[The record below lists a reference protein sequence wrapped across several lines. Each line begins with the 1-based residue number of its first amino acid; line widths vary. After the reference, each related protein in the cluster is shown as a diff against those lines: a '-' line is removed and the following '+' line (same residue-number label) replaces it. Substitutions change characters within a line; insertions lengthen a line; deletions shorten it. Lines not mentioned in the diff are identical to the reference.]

1 MAKTPTDIRSLARS
15 HTETMVE
22 VLRCIANQKDAAPA
36 ARATAAIALLDRGW
50 GKPEAFAT
58 VKHINTRADELTDDE
73 LAAIARGRS
82 DEPDTPSV
90 DPTKLN

>member
-1 MAKTPTDIRSLARS
+1 MPKTLTDIRSLART
-15 HTETMVE
+15 HTVSMVN
-22 VLRCIANQKDAAPA
+22 VLESIASSPKAPEASRVSAA
-36 ARATAAIALLDRGW
+36 TALLDRGW

-82 DEPDTPSV
+82 DESNTPSV